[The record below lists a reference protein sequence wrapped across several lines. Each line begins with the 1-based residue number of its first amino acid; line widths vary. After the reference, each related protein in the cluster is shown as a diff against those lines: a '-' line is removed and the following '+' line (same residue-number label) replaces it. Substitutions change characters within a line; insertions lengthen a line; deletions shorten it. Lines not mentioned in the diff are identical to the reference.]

1 MKKNKEELNVS
12 SPKLLYDSI
21 YSKKT
26 ETVIFT
32 YRIYIKYTKKV
43 EMFNPKYSSKQLL
56 YNIFNSPL
64 YCLYSKVIA
73 NFIKLIGIYELIILH
88 FHVAMADSSGNEN
101 VCSKCSKDK
110 FPWAMAEPLCKM
122 CQSFKIFGVYCN
134 KPEVTISVAVF
145 FFLFCCCK
153 KSCCKKKKSEEGD
166 FDYSPYMMGADG
178 QMYNPMYQGQMM
190 SPQMYQMGMMHPQM
204 FPGQMMYPQM
214 YQGGMQEPGMQMQGM
229 QMQGM
234 QMPGMQMPGM
244 HNEEMQNQ

>member
-1 MKKNKEELNVS
+1 MKKNKEEYNES
-12 SPKLLYDSI
+12 SPKFPKLLCQSI
-21 YSKKT
+21 SFKKS
-26 ETVIFT
+26 ETPMCNSC
-32 YRIYIKYTKKV
+32 IYIKYTKKV
-43 EMFNPKYSSKQLL
+43 KEHNAKYSPNELL
-56 YNIFNSPL
+56 YNIFNSSLCSL
-64 YCLYSKVIA
+64 YNKVAA
-73 NFIKLIGIYELIILH
+73 NFMKLIGIYQLIILN
-88 FHVAMADSSGNEN
+88 FHVAMADAVEPEKKCDVLKNTLGLPIDESLCSICERFVIFSGHCNN
-101 VCSKCSKDK
+101 
-110 FPWAMAEPLCKM
+110 P
-122 CQSFKIFGVYCN
+122 GVY
-134 KPEVTISVAVF
+134 ISVTVF
-145 FFLFCCCK
+145 SFLFCCCK

-234 QMPGMQMPGM
+234 QMPGM